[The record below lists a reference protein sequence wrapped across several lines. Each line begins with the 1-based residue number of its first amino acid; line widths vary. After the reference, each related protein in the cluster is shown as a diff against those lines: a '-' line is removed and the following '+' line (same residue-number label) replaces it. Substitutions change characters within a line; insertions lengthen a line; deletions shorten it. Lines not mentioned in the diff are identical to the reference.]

1 MIVTSLKAWPAQSMA
16 YHPVIRQALAF
27 LAEQDFKDFTLG
39 KIDLILTDSFACYRR
54 WIACLLPRL
63 VRNRTVSL
71 SIFST

>member
-39 KIDLILTDSFACYRR
+39 K
-54 WIACLLPRL
+54 
-63 VRNRTVSL
+63 
-71 SIFST
+71 ST